1 MAPRSKKSRLSADAP
16 ADFFGHRKRWVVA
29 SDSEQVL
36 RHRRNYAILTAGDVY
51 MNFVAKN
58 FSELSLVELY
68 EILKARS
75 QVFIVEQNM
84 RCQDMDGVDQK
95 ARHFFIEE
103 NGKVLA
109 YLRAFYAD
117 NSKTVV
123 RIGRVLS
130 ITHGV
135 GLGADIMRKALADIK
150 EAMRCKKIVL
160 DSQKTAIGFYE
171 KLGFETVSDEFLE
184 EGVIHVVMELE
195 I

>member
-1 MAPRSKKSRLSADAP
+1 
-16 ADFFGHRKRWVVA
+16 
-29 SDSEQVL
+29 
-36 RHRRNYAILTAGDVY
+36 

-58 FSELSLVELY
+58 FSELSLTELY

-84 RCQDMDGVDQK
+84 HCQDMDDVDLT

-109 YLRAFYAD
+109 YLRAFYTD
-117 NSKTVV
+117 DSKTVV

-135 GLGADIMRKALADIK
+135 GLGADIMRKAMADIK
-150 EAMRCKKIVL
+150 ETMACQTICL
-160 DSQKTAIGFYE
+160 DSQKTAIKFYE
-171 KLGFETVSDEFLE
+171 KLGFQTVSDEFLE
-184 EGVIHVVMELE
+184 EGVIHVAMALKT
-195 I
+195 